1 MNVDK
6 TKVDV
11 TIGRTAIHGDKP
23 VQLAWNKD
31 QQNMTPLK
39 EEPSEFDITKIITS
53 RSAKSH
59 RQAAMG
65 HRVSLCVQCCR
76 MVDSVPIRHIFS
88 IL

>member
-39 EEPSEFDITKIITS
+39 EEPSEFEHNKNY
-53 RSAKSH
+53 K
-59 RQAAMG
+59 
-65 HRVSLCVQCCR
+65 L
-76 MVDSVPIRHIFS
+76 
-88 IL
+88 

>member
-31 QQNMTPLK
+31 RQNMTPLK
-39 EEPSEFDITKIITS
+39 EEPSEFEHNKNYNS
-53 RSAKSH
+53 VKQKSIK
-59 RQAAMG
+59 MTNLIW
-65 HRVSLCVQCCR
+65 SYTELK
-76 MVDSVPIRHIFS
+76 SY
-88 IL
+88 

>member
-39 EEPSEFDITKIITS
+39 EEPSEFFDIAKIII
-53 RSAKSH
+53 
-59 RQAAMG
+59 
-65 HRVSLCVQCCR
+65 V
-76 MVDSVPIRHIFS
+76 
-88 IL
+88 

>member
-31 QQNMTPLK
+31 QKNMTPLK
-39 EEPSEFDITKIITS
+39 EEPSEFDIKFFVI
-53 RSAKSH
+53 
-59 RQAAMG
+59 
-65 HRVSLCVQCCR
+65 VY
-76 MVDSVPIRHIFS
+76 
-88 IL
+88 

>member
-31 QQNMTPLK
+31 QQNMTTLK
-39 EEPSEFDITKIITS
+39 EEPSEFDITKMITS
-53 RSAKSH
+53 SNGKSH

-65 HRVSLCVQCCR
+65 HWVSFCVECCR